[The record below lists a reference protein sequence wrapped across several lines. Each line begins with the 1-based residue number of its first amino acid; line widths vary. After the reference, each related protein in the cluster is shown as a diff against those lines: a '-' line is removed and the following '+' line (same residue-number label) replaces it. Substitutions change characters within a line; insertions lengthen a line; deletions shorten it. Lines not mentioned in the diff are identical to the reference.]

1 MRSSNAE
8 QGFSLIEVM
17 VAMFLLTV
25 GLVSLS
31 GLYGQAIGTMQL
43 AQQRLIVKQKVRE
56 ALESLYT
63 ARNTQQITFDMV
75 RNVSDPAGTGI
86 FLDGFQPVRD
96 PNPPGGGGDGLV
108 GTADD
113 GDIEEIVLPGPDG
126 VMGTTDDVVRSLAN
140 MQRQIQ
146 IQPIV
151 QLDGTPNPNLR
162 QITVTVRYTTVRGQQ
177 LTYSV
182 GSYISRFR

>member
-56 ALESLYT
+56 ALESIYT
-63 ARNTQQITFDMV
+63 ARNTQQITFNMI
-75 RNVSDPAGTGI
+75 RNVSDPAGTGRAE
-86 FLDGFQPVRD
+86 GEMKKSV
-96 PNPPGGGGDGLV
+96 
-108 GTADD
+108 
-113 GDIEEIVLPGPDG
+113 
-126 VMGTTDDVVRSLAN
+126 
-140 MQRQIQ
+140 QR
-146 IQPIV
+146 
-151 QLDGTPNPNLR
+151 T
-162 QITVTVRYTTVRGQQ
+162 
-177 LTYSV
+177 
-182 GSYISRFR
+182 